1 MVTAAAARQKSAKPQ
16 AAHSGYRKGEET
28 RQRILEA
35 ALAAFGEASFK
46 EVTTRR
52 IAKLAD
58 VSLPTLQYYFG
69 DKEGLYRAC
78 ADALVDHYRQE
89 TQEAARKANNALDE
103 GCAREVAS
111 NHLKSVITALAK
123 VLVGSTEV
131 QRWAQ
136 FVGREMRDPGPAF
149 EILYEKLWRPGVET
163 TSRLIARLH
172 GKKRNDDGDRVEA
185 LLLISSLLA
194 FQPGRSVSMRAM
206 RWKKIGPKEFTMVL
220 SALNA
225 QIDAL
230 GCEN

>member
-1 MVTAAAARQKSAKPQ
+1 MREKPKARAVRE
-16 AAHSGYRKGEET
+16 GYRKGEET
-28 RQRILEA
+28 RQRILNA
-35 ALAAFGEASFK
+35 ALTAFGDASFK
-46 EVTTRR
+46 EVTTRQ
-52 IAKLAD
+52 IAERAD

-78 ADALVDHYRQE
+78 AEALVDHYRQE
-89 TQEAARKANNALDE
+89 TQQAARDANNAMEE
-103 GCAREVAS
+103 GCAPEVAS
-111 NHLKSVITALAK
+111 SHLKSLIAALAN
-123 VLVGSTEV
+123 VLVGSADV

-149 EILYEKLWRPGVET
+149 EILYEKLWQPGVET
-163 TSRLIARLH
+163 TSRLIGRMH
-172 GKKRNDDGDRVEA
+172 GKKWNDDSDRMEA

-206 RWKKIGPKEFTMVL
+206 RWKKIGAKELTMVL

-230 GCEN
+230 QRAN